1 MKVIQEKQDIEDQK
15 RFEAATE
22 SVYLEDKIDL
32 DSIDVQELN
41 ERERQAV
48 INGDEEDI
56 GKIVN
61 IDKIMKQI
69 ADKL

>member
-48 INGDEEDI
+48 INGDE
-56 GKIVN
+56 
-61 IDKIMKQI
+61 
-69 ADKL
+69 

>member
-1 MKVIQEKQDIEDQK
+1 LKVIQEKQDIEDQK